1 MVLRIVL
8 LAVMI
13 IAMVGIFASLMPS
26 AMMMGIFQNVPT
38 PILTVAYAGEIN
50 EISSLVDDFMELR
63 QNRNSDNAMELAEQ
77 LDQRINNLSLVKI
90 YCDEKISSLELAF
103 EKNPYQKLQQICPA
117 LKDLS
122 LDKAEQL
129 YGQI

>member
-1 MVLRIVL
+1 MVLRIAL
-8 LAVMI
+8 LAVMV
-13 IAMVGIFASLMPS
+13 IAIVGIVASLMPS
-26 AMMMGIFQNVPT
+26 AMMMGVFQNMPA

-50 EISSLVDDFMELR
+50 EISSLVDDFIELR
-63 QNRNSDNAMELAEQ
+63 QNRNSDNAKELAEQ

-103 EKNPYQKLQQICPA
+103 EKNPYKKLQQICPT

-129 YGQI
+129 YDQI